1 MDALLDVF
9 DLQLI
14 ENGSKIIL
22 YRQKFIE
29 ELNPIFYE
37 KHFHL
42 SGEKESIHL
51 IYEDN
56 VSIDDFPDKLRK
68 MRDKDIFRKTTSVGP
83 HRDDIKFEINEID
96 IRKYGSQGQQ
106 RTAALALKLSE
117 IELVRNQIDDTPIL
131 LLDDVLSELD
141 HNRQKFLV
149 DHLKDVQTF
158 ITCTGI
164 EDFVKRQMK
173 AYNLYEVKE
182 AIIHRV

>member
-1 MDALLDVF
+1 MKN
-9 DLQLI
+9 I
-14 ENGSKIIL
+14 
-22 YRQKFIE
+22 FIC
-29 ELNPIFYE
+29 LV
-37 KHFHL
+37 K
-42 SGEKESIHL
+42 KESIHL

-141 HNRQKFLV
+141 HNRQKFFSRSFKGCA
-149 DHLKDVQTF
+149 D
-158 ITCTGI
+158 I
-164 EDFVKRQMK
+164 
-173 AYNLYEVKE
+173 YNLYRYRGFCQKADES
-182 AIIHRV
+182 I